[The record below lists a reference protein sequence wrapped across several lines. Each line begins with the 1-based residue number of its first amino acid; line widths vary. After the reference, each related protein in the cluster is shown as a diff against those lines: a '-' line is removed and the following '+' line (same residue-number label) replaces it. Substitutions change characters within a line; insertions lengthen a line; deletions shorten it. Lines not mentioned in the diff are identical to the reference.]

1 MANELFF
8 DLETSIKNR
17 GENAIGDMQ
26 ASPFCPD
33 NNIVYSGWKCGEGGL
48 LVLTHDWVT
57 PSPNWD
63 LLVAHNISFD
73 LLYLMVRDPGWY
85 DYITTFPD
93 IWDTQ
98 LAEYLLTGQ
107 TALWCSLDDL
117 SKKYGGV
124 LKDDRIK
131 EYWKNGV
138 DTENIPREEIIPYL
152 ENDVLNL
159 KIIYKAQL
167 EEATRCGMLPLIR
180 SQMQARLATIL
191 MEYHGME
198 YDLERSRECSEHL
211 QRVCDVYRE
220 ALVDGMYEL
229 ADKQVPRECL
239 LPSSTQ
245 QISTLLFGG
254 TFNYQAREPILDE
267 EGNPVIYKSGVKRGM
282 VKTKL
287 QAKTFTTCDGSYLE
301 CPVPRG
307 NNGFF
312 PVGEEV
318 LKKVEKKDTTGFV
331 TALLKY
337 RELIKQLVTY
347 FEGYSALVWPHDN
360 KIHGSLNHCQTAT
373 GRLSSSKP
381 NLQNINNKDVG
392 D

>member
-17 GENAIGDMQ
+17 GETAIGDMQ
-26 ASPFCPD
+26 ASPFCPE
-33 NNIVYSGWKCGEGGL
+33 NNIVYSGWKL
-48 LVLTHDWVT
+48 NDDFIIYAKDWFT
-57 PSPNWD
+57 PNPKRWE

-85 DYITTFPD
+85 DYITTFPF

-107 TALWCSLDDL
+107 TALWCSLDEL

-131 EYWKNGV
+131 EYWKSGV
-138 DTENIPREEIIPYL
+138 DTEDIPSEEILPYL
-152 ENDVLNL
+152 KNDVLNL
-159 KIIYKAQL
+159 EVIYKAQL
-167 EEATRCGMLPLIR
+167 EEAKRCGMLPLIR

-198 YDLERSRECSEHL
+198 YDLERSKECSDHL
-211 QRVCDVYRE
+211 QKVCDVYRE

-254 TFNYQAREPILDE
+254 TFNYQAREPIVDE
-267 EGNPVIYKSGVKRGM
+267 EGNLVLFKSGVKRGM
-282 VKTKL
+282 VKTKMM
-287 QAKTFTTCDGSYLE
+287 QKTFSKEWGTFLE
-301 CPVPRG
+301 CPTLVG